1 MDSKI
6 KILLDKVNIGEDYF
20 QYFNDA
26 KISKI
31 KISSKTNKWNI
42 FIDIDKLLP
51 VDVYKELDENKML
64 LDENAKDI
72 TFVFNIK
79 HLDINNLIDYYDY
92 LLELLK
98 DDLKVIEL
106 YKDCLRVEDNSLVF
120 VVSTEMEKERI
131 SKVISKIEKFYKRL
145 SYNDKID
152 IIVREDSNIYEE
164 IQ

>member
-131 SKVISKIEKFYKRL
+131 SKVISKIEKFYKR
-145 SYNDKID
+145 
-152 IIVREDSNIYEE
+152 
-164 IQ
+164 

>member
-72 TFVFNIK
+72 TFVF
-79 HLDINNLIDYYDY
+79 
-92 LLELLK
+92 
-98 DDLKVIEL
+98 
-106 YKDCLRVEDNSLVF
+106 
-120 VVSTEMEKERI
+120 
-131 SKVISKIEKFYKRL
+131 
-145 SYNDKID
+145 
-152 IIVREDSNIYEE
+152 
-164 IQ
+164 